1 MNKNFLKTK
10 QQKTAQN
17 EALYQHYFLV
27 REKRGS
33 WVQGGKMWTQDE
45 IRGGGLS
52 SPTSSSFSYSLSVS
66 LLPKAKEGKGF
77 RVRNVSHFCDVME
90 LSIRVG
96 EGRGARI
103 KSERSRRE
111 RGKWEGEGVKLSR
124 GANYIIA
131 QAENHTAPSSL
142 SLSLSMFF
150 ARAYV
155 IWAHEL
161 INIMKLILLYYIM

>member
-52 SPTSSSFSYSLSVS
+52 SPTSSSFSNSLSVS

-90 LSIRVG
+90 LSFRVG

-103 KSERSRRE
+103 KSERSRSE
-111 RGKWEGEGVKLSR
+111 RGQVGGRGGKIISR
-124 GANYIIA
+124 GQLY
-131 QAENHTAPSSL
+131 HRSGWKPYCPLL
-142 SLSLSMFF
+142 SLSQCFLLESM
-150 ARAYV
+150 
-155 IWAHEL
+155 
-161 INIMKLILLYYIM
+161 